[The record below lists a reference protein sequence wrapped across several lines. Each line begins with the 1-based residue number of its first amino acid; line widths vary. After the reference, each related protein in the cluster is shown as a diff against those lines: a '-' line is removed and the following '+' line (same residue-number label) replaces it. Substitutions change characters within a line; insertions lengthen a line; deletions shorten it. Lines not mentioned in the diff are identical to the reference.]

1 MQKGQTGIAEITSK
15 EHDMNKYSNYQ
26 DKPLKLGDKV
36 AFTHWEWKKNE
47 FGVPEEKS
55 WTNLGT
61 VVSMNDQ
68 FVTISEERERIVNK
82 PVIHVVCE
90 TTNGDR
96 VYGSKLY
103 ETLEPCVETGL
114 SHIPVSWK
122 DVDTYISDGRLVVL
136 SRLQ

>member
-1 MQKGQTGIAEITSK
+1 
-15 EHDMNKYSNYQ
+15 MNKYSHYQ

-47 FGVPEEKS
+47 LGVPEERS

-68 FVTISEERERIVNK
+68 FVTISEERERIVKK
-82 PVIHVVCE
+82 PVIHVVHDGYY
-90 TTNGDR
+90 GDK
-96 VYGSKLY
+96 VYGSKLC
-103 ETLEPCVETGL
+103 ETLEHCVETGL

-122 DVDTYISDGRLVVL
+122 DVDTYMSDGRLVVL
-136 SRLQ
+136 SSLSRN

>member
-1 MQKGQTGIAEITSK
+1 MKTFK
-15 EHDMNKYSNYQ
+15 DYQ

-36 AFTHWEWKKNE
+36 AFTHCEWKKNE
-47 FGVPEEKS
+47 IGISEERS

-68 FVTISEERERIVNK
+68 FVTISEERERIVKK
-82 PVIHVVCE
+82 PVIHVVHDNTYDNIE
-90 TTNGDR
+90 NGDR
-96 VYGSKLY
+96 VHGNKFY
-103 ETLEPCVETGL
+103 ETLESYVETGL

-122 DVDTYISDGRLVVL
+122 DVDTYMSDGRLVVL

>member
-1 MQKGQTGIAEITSK
+1 
-15 EHDMNKYSNYQ
+15 MNTYSYYQ

-47 FGVPEEKS
+47 IGIPEEKS

-68 FVTISEERERIVNK
+68 FVTISEEGLHFKKK

-90 TTNGDR
+90 KVEGDKI
-96 VYGSKLY
+96 YGNKFY
-103 ETLEPCVETGL
+103 ETEEPYAETGL
-114 SHIPVSWK
+114 GHIPVSWK
-122 DVDTYISDGRLVVL
+122 DVDTYMSDGRLVVL
-136 SRLQ
+136 SHLQ